1 MVHQPYDAQRE
12 NRRLADII
20 AADEAHPSIGR
31 QIRNGIGGVLV
42 LMLTGMV
49 ILLLVLWKSP

>member
-1 MVHQPYDAQRE
+1 MTHQPYEDRRE
-12 NRRLADII
+12 LTRLADII
-20 AADEAHPSIGR
+20 AADGARPSIGR